1 MAQRSRTRSTPVS
14 ALEAD
19 ALERALRARGE
30 YAHVA
35 VRAERGHLN
44 IFVGDGTPVA
54 RVTPL
59 GAHQYGLSF
68 HTHTGRWEKMPFVA
82 DLVHLAH
89 DLIEVLGP
97 YLRRADFS
105 GGIRGSGH

>member
-1 MAQRSRTRSTPVS
+1 MAQRTRTQSTPVS

-19 ALERALRARGE
+19 TLQRALHALGD

-44 IFVGDGTPVA
+44 VFIDDGAPVA
-54 RVTPL
+54 RATPID
-59 GAHQYGLSF
+59 ATQYGLSF
-68 HTHTGRWEKMPFVA
+68 HSHTGRWEKMPFVG
-82 DLVHLAH
+82 DLIPLAH
-89 DLIEVLGP
+89 DLVTVLGP
-97 YLRRADFS
+97 YLERPDFS

>member
-1 MAQRSRTRSTPVS
+1 MAPRTRTRSTPVS
-14 ALEAD
+14 ALDAD
-19 ALERALRARGE
+19 ALQRSLHALGD

-44 IFVGDGTPVA
+44 IFVADGAPVA
-54 RVTPL
+54 RLTPI

-68 HTHTGRWEKMPFVA
+68 NSHTGRWETMPFVD

-89 DLIEVLGP
+89 DLIAVLGP
-97 YLRRADFS
+97 YLARPDFS